1 MRRGT
6 IAGLTIAVALIPAS
20 AAAQGPGDFPEQPGD
35 HVSTACGAVISHGQG
50 GAHESDTASAI
61 INSLYTD
68 ACPSG

>member
-6 IAGLTIAVALIPAS
+6 TVGLAVAFALIPAS

-50 GAHESDTASAI
+50 AAHESDTAGAI
-61 INSLYTD
+61 INSLYAD
-68 ACPSG
+68 ACLGG